1 MNEHKQKIIY
11 TGALLV
17 IFLILANTMVEVNWS
32 LQVIAVLFAGYYIFL
47 SVREL
52 KKENKDTN

>member
-11 TGALLV
+11 PGALLV
-17 IFLILANTMVEVNWS
+17 IFLILANTMIEVNWS

>member
-17 IFLILANTMVEVNWS
+17 IFLILANTMIEVNWS

>member
-1 MNEHKQKIIY
+1 MNKKKKKIIY